1 MTECRERAHEVV
13 CDVPISAK
21 PSIAPTNSPS
31 HARLSFVV
39 IGCFLVGDADI
50 LATTHPDMLSSS
62 SSSSSIPI
70 HPLST
75 VHCPLSFDLIAVH
88 RCSGYTT
95 RTSYLLYVRHVPHR
109 LLLPTLADNRRL
121 GPKFLLTPIS
131 SPARQDMC
139 ASKTASCST
148 TPTAAAIMLPLCC
161 SSKSDL
167 T

>member
-50 LATTHPDMLSSS
+50 LATTHPDTLSSS
-62 SSSSSIPI
+62 SSSSSILHTP
-70 HPLST
+70 T
-75 VHCPLSFDLIAVH
+75 VHCPLSTVLLSL
-88 RCSGYTT
+88 RCTT
-95 RTSYLLYVRHVPHR
+95 RTSYLLYVRHVPPR
-109 LLLPTLADNRRL
+109 LLLPTRADNRRL
-121 GPKFLLTPIS
+121 GPRFLLTPIS

>member
-50 LATTHPDMLSSS
+50 LATTHPDTLSSFFLLFH
-62 SSSSSIPI
+62 P
-70 HPLST
+70 HTPTGHCPLST
-75 VHCPLSFDLIAVH
+75 VLLSL
-88 RCSGYTT
+88 RCTT
-95 RTSYLLYVRHVPHR
+95 RTSHLLYVRHVPHR
-109 LLLPTLADNRRL
+109 LLPPTRADNRRL
-121 GPKFLLTPIS
+121 GPRFLLTPIS

-161 SSKSDL
+161 PPNSDL

>member
-50 LATTHPDMLSSS
+50 LATTHPDTLSSS
-62 SSSSSIPI
+62 SSSSILHTP
-70 HPLST
+70 T
-75 VHCPLSFDLIAVH
+75 VHCPLSFYLIAVH

-109 LLLPTLADNRRL
+109 LLLPTRADNRRL

-161 SSKSDL
+161 PPKSDL

>member
-62 SSSSSIPI
+62 YILHTP
-70 HPLST
+70 T
-75 VHCPLSFDLIAVH
+75 VHCPLSFYLFAVQLEQA
-88 RCSGYTT
+88 
-95 RTSYLLYVRHVPHR
+95 TSSTSDTSLLDYYYPRE
-109 LLLPTLADNRRL
+109 
-121 GPKFLLTPIS
+121 LTIDVS
-131 SPARQDMC
+131 DQD
-139 ASKTASCST
+139 SY
-148 TPTAAAIMLPLCC
+148 
-161 SSKSDL
+161 
-167 T
+167 